1 MSAACFFVQ
10 LHCGAPR
17 GRPKAA
23 RQTNRDECT
32 CDRAAVAYTRS
43 EP

>member
-1 MSAACFFVQ
+1 MSRNRILVLLYCERP
-10 LHCGAPR
+10 H

-23 RQTNRDECT
+23 RLIDRDECT

-43 EP
+43 EL